1 MKHKKLISALV
12 LTLVLLC
19 GIAIGAGASGTL
31 QEIQAFLD
39 PTITIKLE
47 GEAQTFLDAK
57 GNRVYPITYEGST
70 YLPVRAVAG
79 LAGLEVNW
87 DQATRTV
94 ELGQSKGVDL
104 IDTYK
109 IYHSDSKGGPS
120 AHAGQVQTADGKTK
134 DISGV
139 NYSHYLHFGNGWSD
153 KIETSVAFNLGGK
166 HDTLTFKYYATAD
179 ATLTVQGD
187 NGAVLGEYTI
197 TGGAVAQ
204 TVTIPLFK
212 TSELKFVAKTT
223 WDSVVYV
230 CDAYLDAEN

>member
-57 GNRVYPITYEGST
+57 GTRVYPITYQGST

-94 ELGQSKGVDL
+94 ELGEAKGVDL

-109 IYHSDSKGGPS
+109 AYQFEGEDPWSG
-120 AHAGQVQTADGKTK
+120 AGQVQSTEGKSE

-139 NYSHYLHFGNGWSD
+139 SYSHWINFDTSKFGADDAAAS
-153 KIETSVAFNLGGK
+153 FNLLGK
-166 HDTLTFKYYATAD
+166 HDTLTFSYFSNYD
-179 ATLTVQGD
+179 VTLTVLGD
-187 NGAVLGEYTI
+187 NGSVLGEYNI
-197 TGGAVAQ
+197 KGGAVAQ
-204 TVTIPLFK
+204 TVTIPLLK
-212 TSELKFVAKTT
+212 TNELRFQVKMAE
-223 WDSVVYV
+223 WDTHVRIFN
-230 CDAYLDAEN
+230 AYLDAEG

>member
-57 GNRVYPITYEGST
+57 GNRVYPITYQGST

-94 ELGQSKGVDL
+94 ELGEAKGVDL

-109 IYHSDSKGGPS
+109 AYFMDEFCW
-120 AHAGQVQTADGKTK
+120 QVQSADKRNEE
-134 DISGV
+134 ISGV
-139 NYSHYLHFGNGWSD
+139 ACSHWLRWEMGAWNRGERAIS
-153 KIETSVAFNLGGK
+153 FNLLGK
-166 HDTLTFKYYATAD
+166 HDTLTFSYYSD
-179 ATLTVQGD
+179 NDLTLKVLGD
-187 NGAVLGEYTI
+187 NGSVLGEYAI
-197 TGGAVAQ
+197 AGAAAAK
-204 TVTIPLFK
+204 TVTVPLLK
-212 TSELKFVAKTT
+212 TNELTFLAVMDDGTHL
-223 WDSVVYV
+223 SVFN
-230 CDAYLDAEN
+230 AYLDAEG

>member
-1 MKHKKLISALV
+1 MKRKRSISILALV
-12 LTLVLLC
+12 LVMVSCFAL
-19 GIAIGAGASGTL
+19 GANASGAM
-31 QEIQAFLD
+31 QEIKAYLD
-39 PTITIKLE
+39 SSITIKME

-87 DQATRTV
+87 DQTTRTV
-94 ELGQSKGVDL
+94 DLGQTKGVDL

-109 IYHSDSKGGPS
+109 IYHSDVNGSPS
-120 AHAGQVQTADGKTK
+120 ASAGQVQTADGKIK

-153 KIETSVAFNLGGK
+153 KVETSVAFNLGGK

-179 ATLTVQGD
+179 ATLTVLGD
-187 NGAVLGEYTI
+187 NGAVLGEYNI

-212 TSELKFVAKTT
+212 TNELKFVAKTT
-223 WDSVVYV
+223 WDSMVYV